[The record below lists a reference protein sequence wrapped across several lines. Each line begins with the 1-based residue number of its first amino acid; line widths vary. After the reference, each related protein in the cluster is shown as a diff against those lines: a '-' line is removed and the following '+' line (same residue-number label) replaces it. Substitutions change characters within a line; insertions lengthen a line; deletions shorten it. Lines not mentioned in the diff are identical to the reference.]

1 MKINLFNSALFA
13 GLVVALAACKQ
24 TNKPAEVTAI
34 KSDSTKTI
42 VAKVADTSNTADVFN
57 NYIGLKN
64 QFLKSNMKGIKST
77 ATMLEDKLAG
87 IKGCTETATLAH
99 QIATG
104 DDIKAQRDAFLILS
118 KDVIGLIKGA
128 KFKSAPIYV
137 DFCPM
142 ADNGKGGYWLSVNK
156 AIENPYFPEH
166 MKTCGQVKEQIN

>member
-1 MKINLFNSALFA
+1 MKINLFNSTLFA
-13 GLVVALAACKQ
+13 GLIIAVAACKQ
-24 TNKPAEVTAI
+24 ANKPTQETTE
-34 KSDSTKTI
+34 KPDSSKTI

-64 QFLKSNMKGIKST
+64 QFLRSNVKGIKST
-77 ATMLEDKLAG
+77 AGMLEDKLAG
-87 IKGCTETATLAH
+87 IKGCTETAALAH
-99 QIATG
+99 QIATS

-118 KDVIGLIKGA
+118 KDVIGLLKGA
-128 KFKSAPIYV
+128 RFKSAPIYV

-142 ADNGKGGYWLSVNK
+142 ADGGKGGYWLSVNK